1 VRDVKQHEL
10 GEAVRPIVY
19 VPYARDPWPFFS
31 LVLRTKMEPTSAAG
45 SVTAAIRSVDKA
57 LPVYRVQTM
66 REVVARSLSPR
77 RLRMFLLGGFAGLA
91 LVLACVG
98 IYGVMAYSVVQRE
111 HEIGIRMAM
120 GANKNDVLGL
130 IARQALVLALS
141 GIAVGIGLSLVTGG
155 LLTSVLYG
163 VGASDPVTLLASSLL
178 LIAVAI
184 GASLAPA
191 LRAAQVDPMVALRV
205 D

>member
-1 VRDVKQHEL
+1 VKQHEL
-10 GEAVRPIVY
+10 GQPVRPIVY
-19 VPYARDPWPFFS
+19 VPYAHDPWPFFS
-31 LVLRTKMEPTSAAG
+31 LVVRTRMEPASAAG
-45 SVTAAIRSVDKA
+45 SVSAAIRAVDKD

-66 REVVARSLSPR
+66 QEVVARSLSSR
-77 RLRMFLLGGFAGLA
+77 RLRMFLLGGFAALA

-120 GANKNDVLGL
+120 GAKKNDVLAL

-141 GIAVGIGLSLVTGG
+141 GVAVGIALSLVTGR

-163 VGASDPVTLLASSLL
+163 VGASDPVTLMASSVL

-191 LRAAQVDPMVALRV
+191 IHAAKVDPMVALRV